1 MAVTKFTNVSS
12 LLSEQSPWTVSDWS
26 FTIQL
31 QQMVLICSIVLS
43 AGTLHPQSIHIAHH
57 VQFAGYIQ
65 LSTQILRPR
74 VEICTAQFLPGDLRP
89 NCFATERNTESQASP
104 GYPFQVPATVSTCLV
119 QQDSPGLLLSLDLKI
134 C

>member
-1 MAVTKFTNVSS
+1 MGVTKFTSVSS
-12 LLSEQSPWTVSDWS
+12 LLSEQSPWTGSDWS

-31 QQMVLICSIVLS
+31 QQMVLISSIVLS
-43 AGTLHPQSIHIAHH
+43 AGTLHPQSIHIAND

-65 LSTQILRPR
+65 LTPQNLRPR
-74 VEICTAQFLPGDLRP
+74 VEICTAQLLPGDLRP
-89 NCFATERNTESQASP
+89 NCIATERNTESQASP
-104 GYPFQVPATVSTCLV
+104 GNPVQVPATVSTRLV